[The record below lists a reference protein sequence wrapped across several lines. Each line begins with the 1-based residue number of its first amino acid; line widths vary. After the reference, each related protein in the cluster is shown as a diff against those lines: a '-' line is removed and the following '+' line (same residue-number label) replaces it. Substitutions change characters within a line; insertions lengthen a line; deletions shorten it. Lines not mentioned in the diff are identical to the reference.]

1 MPPAVA
7 APVARGATRRCGAD
21 RTTSIA
27 ADGWATATMSDD
39 HTAEIPL
46 TVTHDVIDGRHR
58 VRIEGE
64 LDAFTVPEVRAVLA
78 DAEGG
83 DVVLDLD
90 GVTFIDSSGL
100 AMVVEARQRLQAQ
113 QRQLV
118 IGPRSP
124 IVQRLLELS
133 GVAGH
138 LDQSC

>member
-1 MPPAVA
+1 
-7 APVARGATRRCGAD
+7 
-21 RTTSIA
+21 
-27 ADGWATATMSDD
+27 MSDE
-39 HTAEIPL
+39 HTAEAPL
-46 TVTHDVIDGRHR
+46 TVTHEVIDGRHR
-58 VRIEGE
+58 VRLEGE
-64 LDAFTVPEVRAVLA
+64 LDAFTAPEVRAVIA

-83 DVVLDLD
+83 DLVLDLD

-133 GVAGH
+133 GVAGY
-138 LDQSC
+138 LDPTA